1 MDGRTSY
8 EIILTYLPP
17 EIRRAMKFAAEY
29 TENLSEIRMRS
40 GRAVSYVYPGKI
52 MFLTADGSLTTD
64 YRSGRCIC
72 VSATDI
78 HKTVEALCRYSV
90 HSCSKEL
97 SEGFFVIGGGIRVG
111 VSGTVSG
118 TADRTI
124 KDFSG
129 LNFRIARS
137 VNGCAEELF
146 RRTNGRSVL
155 ICGGVN
161 SGKTTILRDLC
172 RILGN
177 DRKVV
182 LIDERNEI
190 SASSGGV
197 PSRDVGAMTDVIVG
211 SDRAAGIISAIRTLS
226 PDVIVCDEIS
236 DTADAEAILKG
247 FGCGVSFAASI
258 HAGSYEEM
266 LSRRAAAPLIE
277 AGVFD
282 YAVFL
287 HGSSFPSQIKEIR
300 RISK

>member
-8 EIILTYLPP
+8 EIVLSYMPP
-17 EIRRAMKFAAEY
+17 EIRHIMKQAAEH
-29 TENLSEIRMRS
+29 TEKLSEIRLRS

-52 MFLTADGSLTTD
+52 MFLTAGGGLTAD
-64 YRSGRCIC
+64 HRDSRCIC
-72 VSATDI
+72 ASAEDI
-78 HKTVEALCRYSV
+78 HKTAEALCRYSV

-111 VSGTVSG
+111 VAGTVSG

-211 SDRAAGIISAIRTLS
+211 SDRAAGIISAVRTLS
-226 PDVIVCDEIS
+226 PDIIICDEIS
-236 DTADAEAILKG
+236 DKADAEAILSG
-247 FGCGVSFAASI
+247 FGCGVSFTSTI
-258 HAGSYEEM
+258 HAESYEEL
-266 LSRRAAAPLIE
+266 LSRRAAVPLIE

-287 HGSSFPSQIKEIR
+287 QGCSFPSRIKEIR